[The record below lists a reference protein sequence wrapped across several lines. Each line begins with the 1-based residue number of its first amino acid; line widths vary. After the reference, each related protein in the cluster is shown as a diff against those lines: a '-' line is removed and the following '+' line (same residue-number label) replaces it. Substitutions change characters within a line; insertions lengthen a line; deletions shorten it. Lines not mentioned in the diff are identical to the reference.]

1 MKARFAYFRL
11 IWAFLLLFL
20 SGQLQAQGIYLNK
33 LPNTTVNAITEDHQG
48 FLWIGTTHGLS
59 RYDGYNYLT
68 FYTQNNDYSL
78 VNDAIQ
84 VLMTDAQGRVWVS
97 TECGLSVYENGRFR
111 HPAATSYNVKFRL
124 LDLDENTLLAADRQ
138 GVELVDKATFREGK
152 SFSTPKNTWPFLYYN
167 KVKKQIWVICPN
179 PELKTTITYVFDR
192 DLKLLRTSQIDK
204 VVTDM
209 QPGNDGLLW
218 LLFEGRLACYD
229 SNSQK
234 QVSLPADLEQMV
246 GSRHVDF
253 ICLAQ
258 DGGSL
263 AFGIKGVGM
272 CHFDLT
278 SHQFE
283 TYNTIRRQVPSAA
296 VSYLSSRGTL
306 WLSDKG
312 GNFTS
317 FTDSHQFDIVEMD
330 DYALTIASDHQNQIW
345 FRSFGHLYH
354 MDPQTRQIT
363 TILSDE
369 VGEFLI
375 DEQDHLCLIIN
386 STHLKVY
393 DIHGKNLSQTRDY
406 EMDEAIFSVCRDKQ
420 NRLWLATPKSLGL
433 IDENGQLK
441 TLPTPDNVVVTG
453 MYEALPAHDLIM
465 TTENGVVYRLQGD
478 KFQIF
483 DIPVKNPTFY
493 YHETNSPNLFIG
505 SYNEGVTIF
514 NLETGKSTNITTKD
528 NLAENHVKTI
538 LKDKE
543 GNFWFGGPNTIS
555 RLSLADSTITH
566 VNDAS
571 RSGGLLY
578 AGSCIDEQNRLY
590 YAGARGL
597 TIIDPADFRS
607 KQLSTQVAVILDGI
621 YMNGQEFEWNK
632 EQKLVFPY
640 QQSLLLFRFV
650 GVDLEDGEHLKYEYR
665 LEGYDSQWILADDS
679 RRALYSQLPA
689 GKYTLRVRTRLENG
703 NWSPNDLRLPFVVE
717 CPPWATW
724 WAICLYLL
732 FALGLVLLGIYL
744 YIKWRLQ
751 RANLK
756 LSQQRE
762 ELKQEHIDFMT
773 NLSHEIRTPLVLIYA
788 PLKDLLKDTTISEN
802 GKNLIQLMLHNTEKL
817 RHLVSQIMTTDH
829 PDTKE
834 RLHVAESRMDIFIRN
849 LVDNFRFVAQER
861 QLDLQLG
868 HMDEFAPAWYD
879 AEKVEKILCNFLSNA
894 IKYTP
899 ENGHIRL
906 DFKIEDG
913 KAVVNVTDDGPGI
926 PQDKQQKIFD
936 RYYRLDSEG
945 TPTHAGGHG
954 IGLNYSMFLA
964 RLHKGDVLYN
974 QVQPHGSVFT
984 LIIPVSKDSYSADE
998 FIDNADLMLWSE
1010 RTLQP
1015 KINVESGS
1023 KEQTVLIVEDNTD
1036 VLQYLHQLFAEE
1048 FNVMMAPDGEEAL
1061 EALRLSLP
1069 DMVVTDVIM
1078 PRKDGFEL
1086 CRDIKQDENLRL
1098 IPVLMLTAKTDSQNH
1113 IHGLDCGA
1121 DAFVGKPFDPDVLLA
1136 TVRNLLK
1143 QRGLLQEMVR
1153 NTTSMTLSELDKEE
1167 EGDQTILTERDR
1179 VFMENLYKAID
1190 AHLSENEF
1198 NVNEL
1203 AKELLVSYSLLY
1215 NKVKALTGETPQHFL
1230 TTYRMNRAMELL
1242 KTRKYT
1248 VSEVCYMVGASS
1260 PANFSKAFRKQFD
1273 VAPSSVLA

>member
-20 SGQLQAQGIYLNK
+20 SGQLQAQGVYLNK
-33 LPNTTVNAITEDHQG
+33 LPSAIVNAVTEDHQG

-59 RYDGYNYLT
+59 RYDGFNYLT

-84 VLMTDAQGRVWVS
+84 VLMTDAQGRVWIS
-97 TECGLSVYENGRFR
+97 TECGLSVYENDRFR
-111 HPAATSYNVKFRL
+111 HPDATSYNVKFRL
-124 LDLDENTLLAADRQ
+124 LDVDENTLLAADRQ
-138 GVELVDKATFREGK
+138 GVVLVDKKTFHEGK
-152 SFSTPKNTWPFLYYN
+152 SFNTPKNTWPFLFYN
-167 KVKKQIWVICPN
+167 KGKQQIWVVCPN
-179 PELKTTITYVFDR
+179 PELRMTTTYVFDKE
-192 DLKLLRTSQIDK
+192 LNLIETSQIDK
-204 VVTDM
+204 VASDV
-209 QPGNDGLLW
+209 QPDKDGMLW
-218 LLFEGRLACYD
+218 LLFNGQLACYD
-229 SNSQK
+229 SNRQK
-234 QVSLPADLEQMV
+234 NAELPTELKEFI
-246 GSRHVDF
+246 GSRRVEF
-253 ICLAQ
+253 FCLGQ
-258 DGGSL
+258 DAGSL
-263 AFGIKGVGM
+263 ALSIQGEGLYRYEFATRQFVTYQ
-272 CHFDLT
+272 T
-278 SHQFE
+278 S
-283 TYNTIRRQVPSAA
+283 RRQVPSAA
-296 VSYLSSRGTL
+296 VSYLGHKGTL
-306 WLSDKG
+306 WLSDKNG
-312 GNFTS
+312 SFTS
-317 FTDSHQFDIVEMD
+317 FSDSNLYETLELN
-330 DYALTIASDHQNQIW
+330 DYALTIAPDHQNQIW
-345 FRSFGHLYH
+345 FRSFEHLYQ
-354 MDPQTRQIT
+354 MDPVSHQV
-363 TILSDE
+363 SDVLNGE

-375 DEQDHLCLIIN
+375 DEDDHLYLIKN

-393 DIHGKNLSQTRDY
+393 DIRGKNLSLIKDY
-406 EMDEAIFSVCRDKQ
+406 EMAEPIFSVCRDDRK
-420 NRLWLATPKSLGL
+420 RLWLATPRSLGM
-433 IDENGQLK
+433 IDLAGQL
-441 TLPTPDNVVVTG
+441 TILPTPENATVTG
-453 MYEALPAHDLIM
+453 LYEALPAHDLIM
-465 TTENGVVYRLQGD
+465 TTEQGTVYRLIGD
-478 KFQIF
+478 KFETF
-483 DIPVKNPTFY
+483 SIPVKNPTFY
-493 YHETNSPNLFIG
+493 YRDPSSSQMFIG

-514 NLETGKSTNITTKD
+514 NLETGETINITTKD

-538 LKDKE
+538 LKDKD
-543 GNFWFGGPNTIS
+543 GNYWFGGPNTVS
-555 RLSLADSTITH
+555 RLSLADSTIAQVH
-566 VNDAS
+566 DVS
-571 RSGGLLY
+571 HSGGLLY
-578 AGSCIDEQNRLY
+578 AGSCIDDNNILY
-590 YAGARGL
+590 FAGAGGL
-597 TIIDPADFRS
+597 TIINAADFS
-607 KQLSTQVAVILDGI
+607 AKHLSTQVAILLDGI
-621 YMNGQEFEWNK
+621 YVTAQKFEWDGK
-632 EQKLVFPY
+632 EKLVFSY
-640 QQSLLLFRFV
+640 DQSAFLFRFV
-650 GVDLEDGEHLKYEYR
+650 GVDLENGEHLRYEYR
-665 LEGYDSQWILADDS
+665 LEGYDKQWIQADDS
-679 RRALYSQLPA
+679 RRAIYSHLPS
-689 GKYTLRVRTRLENG
+689 GKYTLRVRARLENG
-703 NWSPNDLRLPFVVE
+703 SWSPNELVLPFEVE
-717 CPPWATW
+717 TAPWATW
-724 WAICLYLL
+724 WAKCLYVILI
-732 FALGLVLLGIYL
+732 LGVVILSVYL

-751 RANLK
+751 KANLK
-756 LSQQRE
+756 LSRQRE

-802 GKNLIQLMLHNTEKL
+802 SKNLIQLMLHNTEKL
-817 RHLVSQIMTTDH
+817 RHMVGQIMTTDH

-879 AEKVEKILCNFLSNA
+879 AEKVEKILSNFLSNA

-926 PQDKQQKIFD
+926 PHDKQQKIFD

-1061 EALRLSLP
+1061 EALRLNMP
-1069 DMVVTDVIM
+1069 DLVITDVVM

-1086 CRDIKQDENLRL
+1086 CREIKHDENLKQL
-1098 IPVLMLTAKTDSQNH
+1098 PVLMLTAKNDSRNH
-1113 IHGLDCGA
+1113 IQGLDCGV

-1136 TVRNLLK
+1136 TARNLLK
-1143 QRGLLQEMVR
+1143 QRSMLQELVR
-1153 NTTSMTLSELDKEE
+1153 NTTSNTLSELTVKEDGE
-1167 EGDQTILTERDR
+1167 QAALTERDR
-1179 VFMENLYKAID
+1179 LFMENLYAAID
-1190 AHLSENEF
+1190 AHLAENEF

-1230 TTYRMNRAMELL
+1230 TTYRMNRAMEML

-1260 PANFSKAFRKQFD
+1260 PANFSKAFRKQFG
-1273 VAPSSVLA
+1273 VAPSSVLM